1 MIKRCFS
8 IAITL
13 TFLSTISFTCLMAD
27 AAAESE
33 RSPTDISVQASD
45 TKPIVVPKDSVLHL
59 IPKKSLG
66 LIYCPSL
73 SDLNHRIN
81 MMASDMLPQAGEM
94 ELLAKVLANAFG
106 AGFQSFADLEEIGLD
121 LEKDFAVFFTSLMP
135 MQVSAAVHLTDPEAI
150 KQVITAE
157 AEGNSSAEYKGV
169 TYWSSAEGVGN
180 FAILDNIL
188 VYSQQTEV
196 CKNVID
202 THNRTMQTITHNPDC
217 GMFLTDFF
225 VKGTDQLGFFFDIE
239 AIMNKLGD
247 SLEKRLESIA
257 KDLESENDP
266 LSIPTTS
273 AFQNSLDSWTEIME
287 QLKSVSA
294 SLHLQDMD
302 VQLKPFLKFKEDS
315 KFLDGFK
322 AVSADLAN
330 LDEFPN
336 RYILNAG
343 FQGIPDLLVEIS
355 TFWFDTFEK
364 ETPEQQKHLHPLFQ
378 EVKGFYES
386 LADQWSVSV
395 NFENSIVPD
404 YLFVYELKD
413 EQHTKN
419 YMDEVLLK
427 KLHNFKQAYAGK
439 SIIHNG
445 VEIKS
450 YVFPNFKMDSD
461 ETIPEDVELVPS
473 EWHWH
478 YAFSEGQLFW
488 TTGSSVES
496 IKIALDRQAGTED
509 KFSGNPSY
517 QKLVD
522 SLGTDNNVFVAVS
535 PIIAIKN
542 FVPLLAKAEPGE
554 AAAIQMFSV
563 LFANL
568 PDNYSVGF
576 AAKAQANGIDAKLI
590 LMLDDFK
597 PLFQMFGMLFG
608 SGQM

>member
-8 IAITL
+8 GRFMALVYLNII
-13 TFLSTISFTCLMAD
+13 LSICLIGD
-27 AAAESE
+27 AVAESE
-33 RSPTDISVQASD
+33 RSPTDVTVQKSD
-45 TKPIVVPKDSVLHL
+45 ATQVSIPKDSVLHL
-59 IPKKSLG
+59 IPQTSLG

-73 SDLNHRIN
+73 IELNHKIN
-81 MMASDMLPQAGEM
+81 VMASDMLPQLGQA
-94 ELLAKVLANAFG
+94 ELLAKILANAFG

-121 LEKDFAVFFTSLMP
+121 LEKDFAVFITSLTP
-135 MQVSAAVHLTDPEAI
+135 MHVSAVVHLTDPEAI
-150 KQVITAE
+150 KQIITAE
-157 AEGNSSAEYKGV
+157 AEGNPSAEYKGI
-169 TYWSSAEGVGN
+169 TYWSSAEGSAN

-202 THNRTMQTITHNPDC
+202 THNSAMRSITNNQDC
-217 GMFLTDFF
+217 GMFLTDILE
-225 VKGTDQLGFFFDIE
+225 GTDQLGAFFDVE
-239 AIMNKLGD
+239 AITTKLNG
-247 SLEKRLESIA
+247 SLEEELESVTEN
-257 KDLESENDP
+257 LEAENDP
-266 LSIPTTS
+266 LSMGTS
-273 AFQNSLDSWTEIME
+273 ALFRKLFGSWAGIIE
-287 QLKSVSA
+287 QLEFVNA
-294 SLHLQDMD
+294 SLQLQDMD
-302 VQLKPFLKFKEDS
+302 VQLKPFFKFRNDS

-322 AVSADLAN
+322 AASTDLAN

-336 RYILNAG
+336 RYMLNCG

-378 EVKGFYES
+378 EVKDFYES

-413 EQHTKN
+413 EQNTKN

-439 SIIHNG
+439 SIMHNG

-450 YVFPNFKMDSD
+450 YVFPNFKMNSD
-461 ETIPEDVELVPS
+461 ETIPEDSELIPS

-488 TTGSSVES
+488 TTGASAES
-496 IKIALDRQAGTED
+496 IIMALDRQAGTEE

-517 QKLVD
+517 PKLVE
-522 SLGTDNNVFVAVS
+522 SLGKDNNVFLAVS
-535 PIIAIKN
+535 PIIAVKN
-542 FVPLLAKAEPGE
+542 FVPLLAKVDPNS
-554 AAAIQMFSV
+554 AASIQMFSV
-563 LFANL
+563 MFMNL
-568 PDNYSVGF
+568 PDNYSFGF
-576 AAKAQANGIDAKLI
+576 SAKAKNNGIDAKL
-590 LMLDDFK
+590 LFTLGDFRQ
-597 PLFQMFGMLFG
+597 LFQMFGMI
-608 SGQM
+608 SGL